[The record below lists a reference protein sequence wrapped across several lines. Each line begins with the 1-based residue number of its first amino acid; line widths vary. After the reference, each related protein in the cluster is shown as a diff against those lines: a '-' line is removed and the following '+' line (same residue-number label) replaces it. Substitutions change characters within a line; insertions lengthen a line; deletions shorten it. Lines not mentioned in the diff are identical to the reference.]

1 MNKIFWGLLFIVSF
15 IYTTVTV
22 VQMFGGILLL
32 LFVGDEF
39 KELISFFQTLSDSDF
54 IGLMVLLWPILMIK
68 LTLFLYK
75 KYKSLETH

>member
-39 KELISFFQTLSDSDF
+39 KELISFFQTLSGSGF

>member
-39 KELISFFQTLSDSDF
+39 KELISFFQTLSDSGF